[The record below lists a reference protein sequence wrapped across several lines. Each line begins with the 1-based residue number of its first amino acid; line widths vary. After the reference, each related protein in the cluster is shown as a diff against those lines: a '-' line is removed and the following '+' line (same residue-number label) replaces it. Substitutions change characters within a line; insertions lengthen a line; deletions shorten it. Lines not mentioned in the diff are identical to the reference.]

1 MNNIKI
7 NTDQC
12 FTIICIV
19 AFGLS
24 YFQYYTFATILI
36 ISSFLIF
43 TLISAY
49 KHKSKIKIILNFC
62 WKFRIF
68 FYMLY
73 ASLFF
78 ILSALAKKYYNI
90 KFGIEI
96 DYLNYSVNVL
106 AALLSIIIPAIIFI
120 FLVNTFFSVK
130 FFYEIIFK
138 KNKINSLVHG
148 TSSLIIMIILLYILS
163 ISTKLDIYFLWLD
176 SYYNS
181 DCNTKEIPKK
191 LFIRLNNS
199 SCYYFS
205 NEKNSLELKVINV
218 KKI

>member
-19 AFGLS
+19 AFGLI
-24 YFQYYTFATILI
+24 YLQCYTIATILM
-36 ISSFLIF
+36 ISFSLIF
-43 TLISAY
+43 TFISAY
-49 KHKSKIKIILNFC
+49 KSKGKIKIILNFC
-62 WKFRIF
+62 RKFRII

-73 ASLFF
+73 TSVFF

-106 AALLSIIIPAIIFI
+106 AALLSIIIPAIIVI
-120 FLVNTFFSVK
+120 FLVNIFFFVK
-130 FFYEIIFK
+130 FFFEIIFK
-138 KNKINSLVHG
+138 KNKINSLVHSM
-148 TSSLIIMIILLYILS
+148 SSLLIMIVLLHILS

-181 DCNTKEIPKK
+181 DCNPKQIPQK

-205 NEKNSLELKVINV
+205 NEKNSFELKVINV
-218 KKI
+218 KKN